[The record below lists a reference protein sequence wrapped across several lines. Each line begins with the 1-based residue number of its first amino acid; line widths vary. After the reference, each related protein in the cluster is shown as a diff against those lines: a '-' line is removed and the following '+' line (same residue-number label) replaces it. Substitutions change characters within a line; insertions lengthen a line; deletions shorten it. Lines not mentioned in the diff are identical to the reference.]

1 MRRRVT
7 IMLSC
12 ALVLALVLPAATQAG
27 PAQHVTFN
35 GTWYEAA
42 PGTFS
47 DFPMEGCTS
56 GTTEDFGKL
65 GVGWQSERVLQ
76 LVLVKAFYCDGHP
89 GDSFALKLT
98 VHIQFVP
105 AYENHFTWSVYDAT
119 GALAGLR
126 GAGTGIGLEADGST
140 GTDLYTGWLKFP

>member
-7 IMLSC
+7 IILTC
-12 ALVLALVLPAATQAG
+12 ALALALVLPAVAQAAS
-27 PAQHVTFN
+27 AQYVTFN
-35 GTWYEAA
+35 GTWVEGA
-42 PGTFS
+42 PGTFYG
-47 DFPMEGCTS
+47 FPMEGCTS

-65 GVGWQSERVLQ
+65 ATGWQSGHVLQ

-98 VHIQFVP
+98 VHLQTAP
-105 AYENHFTWSVYDAT
+105 TYENHFTWSVFDAT

-126 GAGTGIGLEADGST
+126 GAGTGTGVMGASG
-140 GTDLYTGWLKFP
+140 GTDTYTGSLKLP